1 MLCKPV
7 LYIIQNISH
16 FFPSLRSN
24 TSTAP
29 NNDAI
34 SKFIESLPDGLPD
47 SKVIEDIVLYHVALG
62 RFPIGDLGTLNGE
75 AVSVLDTLNGES
87 VSVIISETGATVN
100 GANVIGPDYFVLDG
114 VVHIIDTVLIPP
126 DLDLTATSSR
136 TEEEV

>member
-1 MLCKPV
+1 M
-7 LYIIQNISH
+7 
-16 FFPSLRSN
+16 RSN

-34 SKFIESLPDGLPD
+34 SKFIESLPEGLPD

-136 TEEEV
+136 TKEEV

>member
-1 MLCKPV
+1 M
-7 LYIIQNISH
+7 
-16 FFPSLRSN
+16 RSN

-34 SKFIESLPDGLPD
+34 SKFIESLPEGLPD

-62 RFPIGDLGTLNGE
+62 RYPSSTLTSGDLGT
-75 AVSVLDTLNGES
+75 VSGES
-87 VSVIISETGATVN
+87 VSVIVSDTGVTVN

-136 TEEEV
+136 TKEEV